1 MHSITPYSPPALD
14 ESALRVMR
22 APPSPTL
29 LPSLDSHDSSGNEGD
44 GMELEKALVGA
55 FPGAETPYTRADG
68 ASTYY

>member
-14 ESALRVMR
+14 ESTLRVMR

-29 LPSLDSHDSSGNEGD
+29 LPGPDSHDSSGDDGD
-44 GMELEKALVGA
+44 GMDLGKAIVGA
-55 FPGAETPYTRADG
+55 FPGAQTPYAPAGG